1 MKTKTQKT
9 FLGVL
14 ATLIAVCL
22 TFAVS
27 TLTARAENM
36 ATDPTEEKTYTEEA
50 YSVVADVATNKRI
63 DVPVKWDEIEDKTNV
78 TATITAKGVDF
89 MPYTSWDYTNDP
101 YIIIRES
108 EDKSFQVWAR
118 VIRNGILQV
127 FTGKIGVTEN
137 VPINVNAWAQ
147 HTTVLGSWSLK
158 IVTTATSAEF
168 FVGDTSYGTVEFEAT
183 PLAFG
188 IDFCAGFYGYMT
200 DLSLKIEDKEYVDIN
215 DETEIEGFTVSNMFI
230 PASNAS
236 VTIPT
241 LIGKGKYVKNVKTG
255 KYEKTSD
262 LEVEMKFTAVDTG
275 ETIETFWAVPI
286 IGFYATESGS
296 SVGVRNCTNGIAS
309 IFTDNAQGETVYSP
323 VYHGYYDVDAEG
335 NKTYNYAY
343 AYGVKVNIKSGHA
356 SVSLANT
363 VYFSDVELGSGKAE
377 FVFGN
382 NGATAYCGISVKV
395 KNAGDYDFNDV
406 VDAKYLDFID
416 AEPTEGKLGYFDVE
430 NGSYSAPDGVGG
442 YNNQVSLS
450 SAFGGENLS
459 ATKLN
464 LVMSY
469 TVTMDSVPANGW
481 EVPGVTFWHGADG
494 ADYSLLAHYNADTYV
509 FKITGNGTQETLVKQ
524 FGACALSAARNGT
537 YSVTIKIENGAAKF
551 AIKGHQDFSGEIE
564 LPEGRPVMNLFTRGN
579 AATFSDVKFYTTD
592 IDLAAEEGTK
602 AYSASMTVTEAPT
615 AQKFGDEL
623 VGGKL
628 KVTLSDNTEKEIA
641 LTDAGVTVTYNPELL
656 GEQDVII
663 KYEDATAVFKAT
675 VKVNLSDYATRIVLD
690 TQKEEF
696 EYGEDLSGYTV
707 TAIMAS
713 GAETDVTA
721 DVVVSGYDKNKS
733 GVQEVTFAYGA
744 LTVKGEFT
752 VKEKQ
757 EPDPSESGSDEES
770 GESGSGES
778 GSTDSGNSSDGSQS
792 STSGDNTD
800 NSGSV
805 GGCFGGIGSVGM
817 TALAVIGGAIM
828 FVRKK
833 KGN

>member
-14 ATLIAVCL
+14 AMFIALCL
-22 TFAVS
+22 TFAFS

-36 ATDPTEEKTYTEEA
+36 TIDPTAEKTYTEAA
-50 YSVVADVATNKRI
+50 YSVVADVATDKRI
-63 DVPVKWDEIEDKTNV
+63 DVPVKWDEIQDKTNV

-89 MPYTSWDYTNDP
+89 MPYTNDYSNDP
-101 YIIIRES
+101 YIIIRET

-118 VIRNGILQV
+118 VIRNGVLQV

-147 HTTVLGSWSLK
+147 HTTILGSWSLK

-168 FVGDTSYGTVEFEAT
+168 FVGETSYGTVNYDAT

-215 DETEIEGFTVSNMFI
+215 DETEIEGFTVSDLFI
-230 PASNAS
+230 PASSDS
-236 VTIPT
+236 VTLPT
-241 LIGKGKYVKNVKTG
+241 IIGKGKYVKNVKTG

-275 ETIETFWAVPI
+275 ETIGDAWWNVPI
-286 IGFYATESGS
+286 IGFYTTEGGASI
-296 SVGVRNCTNGIAS
+296 GVRNGSNGITQ
-309 IFTDNAQGETVYSP
+309 IFRGSSEGSPVYSSA
-323 VYHGYYDVDAEG
+323 YHGYYDVKEDG
-335 NKTYNYAY
+335 SKKYNFPY
-343 AYGVKVNIKSGHA
+343 AYGVKVNIKNGIA
-356 SVSLANT
+356 NVALAGT
-363 VYFSDVELGSGKAE
+363 VYHSDVELGAGKAE

-382 NGATAYCGISVKV
+382 NGATAFCGISVKV
-395 KNAGDYDFNDV
+395 KNAGDYDFNDI
-406 VDAKYLDFID
+406 VDAQYLGFID

-442 YNNQVSLS
+442 YDKQVALS

-469 TVTMDSVPANGW
+469 TVTMDSAPANVW
-481 EVPGVTFWHGADG
+481 EVPGVTFWQGADG
-494 ADYSLLAHYNADTYV
+494 ATYNLLAHYNANTYV
-509 FKITGNGTQETLVKQ
+509 FKITGNGTQETPAKQ
-524 FGACALSAARNGT
+524 FGACALSAAHNGT

-551 AIKGHQDFSGEIE
+551 AIKGHQNISGEFE
-564 LPEGRPVMNLFTRGN
+564 LPEGKPVMNLFTRGT

-592 IDLAAEEGTK
+592 IDFAEETGTK
-602 AYSASMTVTEAPT
+602 VYSESMAVTEAPT

-628 KVTLSDNTEKEIA
+628 KITLSDKTEKEIA

-675 VKVNLSDYATRIVLD
+675 VTVNLVDYATRIVLD

-696 EYGEDLSGYTV
+696 EYGEDLGGYTV

-721 DVVVSGYDKNKS
+721 DVTVGGYDKNKS
-733 GVQEVTFAYGA
+733 GVQEVTFTYGA

-752 VKEKQ
+752 VKAKP
-757 EPDPSESGSDEES
+757 EPDPSESDSGTES
-770 GESGSGES
+770 GESGSTGSEEASTS
-778 GSTDSGNSSDGSQS
+778 GSTLENSA
-792 STSGDNTD
+792 TA
-800 NSGSV
+800 

-817 TALAVIGGAIM
+817 TALVVIGGAIM

-833 KGN
+833 KEN